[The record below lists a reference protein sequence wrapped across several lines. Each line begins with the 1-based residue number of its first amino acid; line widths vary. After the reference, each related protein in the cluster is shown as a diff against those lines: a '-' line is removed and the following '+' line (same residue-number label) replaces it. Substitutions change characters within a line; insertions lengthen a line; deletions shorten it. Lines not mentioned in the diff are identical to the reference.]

1 MLRLLFVL
9 MALSLAA
16 VVQADVSI
24 YVEDFEEDGG
34 PGFGYPF
41 DHTFEIS
48 PYSTGSV
55 TTPNWEFLESQNH
68 GTVLALG
75 AATQDSI
82 TFQLPAN
89 QTVVYASVDA
99 QSWANPNINDDDK
112 YSIDFLG
119 ENGSQRIYLP
129 GGSAWNTFEISS
141 DEIGS
146 VWCIQLRGVESRFDN
161 ITIHVIPEPSM
172 TSLILIGFTFFLIFY
187 KRRKQC
193 G

>member
-24 YVEDFEEDGG
+24 YVEDFEEGG
-34 PGFGYPF
+34 EPGFGYPF

-48 PYSTGSV
+48 PYLTGSA
-55 TTPNWEFLESQNH
+55 TEPTWGFFADPNK

-75 AATQDSI
+75 SAQDSV
-82 TFQLPAN
+82 TFQLSFN
-89 QTVVYASVDA
+89 QAVVYASVDA

-119 ENGSQRIYLP
+119 ENGSHRIYLP
-129 GGSAWNTFEISS
+129 GGSDWNTFEMSS
-141 DEIGS
+141 NEIGS
-146 VWCIQLRGVESRFDN
+146 IWCIQLRGLESRFDN
-161 ITIHVIPEPSM
+161 ITIHVVPEPSI
-172 TSLILIGFTFFLIFY
+172 TPLALIGFTFFLIFY
-187 KRRKQC
+187 RCRKLC